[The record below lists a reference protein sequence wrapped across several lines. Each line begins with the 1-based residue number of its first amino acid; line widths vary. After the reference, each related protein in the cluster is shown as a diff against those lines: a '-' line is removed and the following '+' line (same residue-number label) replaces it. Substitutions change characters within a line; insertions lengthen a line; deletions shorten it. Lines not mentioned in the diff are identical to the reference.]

1 MTADEVAKDIVD
13 AAIRVHRALGP
24 GLLESAYQ
32 ACLAHE
38 LRRRHHRVECE
49 VALSLQFE
57 GVLIEVGYRIDMRI
71 DEVVLVENKTVETVL
86 PIHVAQLL
94 TYLKLSGLSLGLIVN
109 WNVILLRDGI
119 QRVVRNHPEELT
131 SGRELIRQSFSWR
144 PWRFWRLGLPVIPC
158 PADSLCAAQPRFQS
172 GNPRPKTAALFKSP
186 LFSREYRNHAN
197 EESCGTTAPCPD
209 ERR

>member
-13 AAIRVHRALGP
+13 AAIKVHRALGP

-38 LRRRHHRVECE
+38 LRRRKHLVECE
-49 VALSLQFE
+49 VALSLLFE

-71 DEVVLVENKTVETVL
+71 DQLVLVENKTVEKVL
-86 PIHVAQLL
+86 PIHLAQLL
-94 TYLKLSGLSLGLIVN
+94 TYLKLSGLSLGLIIN

-131 SGRELIRQSFSWR
+131 SG
-144 PWRFWRLGLPVIPC
+144 
-158 PADSLCAAQPRFQS
+158 
-172 GNPRPKTAALFKSP
+172 
-186 LFSREYRNHAN
+186 
-197 EESCGTTAPCPD
+197 
-209 ERR
+209 